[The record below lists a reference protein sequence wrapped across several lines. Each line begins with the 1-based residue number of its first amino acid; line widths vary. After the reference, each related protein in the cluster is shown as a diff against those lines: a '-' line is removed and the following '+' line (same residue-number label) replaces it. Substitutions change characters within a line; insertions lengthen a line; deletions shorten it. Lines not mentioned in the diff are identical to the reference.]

1 MLFLRRRL
9 NYYCWKYRPTQHNM
23 SVEAFLTRELSI
35 RFIDARE
42 LANEARV
49 NLGLQGYPNK
59 EQQRKIKSQ
68 AIKLF
73 SSLSEEEKLAMHQ
86 MNETLDS
93 IKSVN
98 SGYLTDATS
107 QMDYDYS
114 DNESQSLHSRTSTK
128 IGRGVRR
135 WFLGSQ

>member
-1 MLFLRRRL
+1 
-9 NYYCWKYRPTQHNM
+9 M

-59 EQQRKIKSQ
+59 DQQRKIKSQ
-68 AIKLF
+68 AIKIF